1 MIHFLFRNTDV
12 GELTLFS
19 EMFIEKK
26 LNKYLRQNI
35 IDRLNWHQKNK
46 HITVLISASLD
57 IYIEPW
63 ARKFN
68 FSFVESTVLGKYK
81 NLCTGKIEG
90 ANCYGIEKVNR
101 LNKIF
106 KNKLEKYETYGYGD
120 GIGDRF
126 FIELCD
132 YKFFKSDLQNI

>member
-1 MIHFLFRNTDV
+1 MHR
-12 GELTLFS
+12 
-19 EMFIEKK
+19 
-26 LNKYLRQNI
+26 
-35 IDRLNWHQKNK
+35 
-46 HITVLISASLD
+46 
-57 IYIEPW
+57 
-63 ARKFN
+63 
-68 FSFVESTVLGKYK
+68 
-81 NLCTGKIEG
+81 KIEG